1 MNKVNVYGVDG
12 SIKETVELP
21 LIFDTPF
28 RPDIIKKSFWALMS
42 NKRQPYGADP
52 RAGMKHSVRWPGKG
66 RGMARTPRLQG
77 GTGRAA
83 QAPNAVGGRRAHPP
97 KAEKNWKEKIN
108 KKEKSLS
115 ILSALASTSN
125 PELVKARGHRF
136 DEKLTLP
143 IVVEDSFN
151 NLSKT
156 KEVVNFLKKIG
167 VYQDIERA
175 ENGRKIRAGKG
186 KRRGRKY
193 KQPKS
198 LLVIAEGESIHKS
211 ARNLAGVDVVK
222 PDQLNIEH
230 LAPGGVAGRLT
241 LMTLSALKYLGE
253 KQWIHMR

>member
-1 MNKVNVYGVDG
+1 M
-12 SIKETVELP
+12 
-21 LIFDTPF
+21 
-28 RPDIIKKSFWALMS
+28 
-42 NKRQPYGADP
+42 
-52 RAGMKHSVRWPGKG
+52 
-66 RGMARTPRLQG
+66 
-77 GTGRAA
+77 
-83 QAPNAVGGRRAHPP
+83 
-97 KAEKNWKEKIN
+97 
-108 KKEKSLS
+108 
-115 ILSALASTSN
+115 
-125 PELVKARGHRF
+125 VKARGHRF

-198 LLVIAEGESIHKS
+198 LLVIAEGESVHKS